1 MYEKRHC
8 PFLGRL
14 SIMEA
19 IQNRKEFTEI
29 AQRDFPHLPITDLVM
44 CLDGTVYPPAL
55 SMIPLKDFDSDGR
68 RIVGQGGT
76 ILQSARTDPD
86 HVVLISMTFPTGDTS
101 ELLLTGSAKGI
112 WALFGKSEHDL
123 PTRQRPR

>member
-8 PFLGRL
+8 PFVGRL

-19 IQNRKEFTEI
+19 IQSREEFAEI
-29 AQRDFPHLPITDLVM
+29 AKRDFPHLPITELVM
-44 CLDGTVYPPAL
+44 CLDGTVYPPAV
-55 SMIPLKDFDSDGR
+55 SMVPLKDFDGEDH

-76 ILQSARTDPD
+76 ILESARTDPD
-86 HVVLISMTFPTGDTS
+86 HVVLISMTFPTGDSS

-112 WALFGKSEHDL
+112 WAVFGDKHRDL
-123 PTRQRPR
+123 PTRRKPY